1 VQLHG
6 GSIEISSA
14 KSSGTELAVI
24 LPSAREVAV
33 TDSASVALSESAA
46 S

>member
-14 KSSGTELAVI
+14 KSSGTEVAVM

-33 TDSASVALSESAA
+33 TDPASVALSESAA